1 MKPKHVLVI
10 SDYLLKNSEG
20 KFVFSTLEICAK
32 HNIQDS
38 TLYRI
43 LKSNSVPRR
52 QQHCTRRCQKF
63 PKEFKLSVIRDYLE
77 ENTSGFTFTILQICD
92 KFDINQQSLHS
103 FLSEFDI
110 PKRQRKFSKEFELS
124 VVSDYTLKN
133 SEGNFA
139 NSIPEIF
146 AKYRIGDSVLYRILK
161 SNSVPR
167 RYQKFSEEFKL
178 SVIRDYLEKNTSGF
192 TFTVQQVCDKFEI
205 DSHSLY
211 SFLSEFD
218 IPLRKRKFSQE
229 FKLSVIRDYLEKNT
243 SGFTFTILQIC
254 DKFDIDEQSL
264 YSFLHE
270 FGIPLRNRVLAF
282 EGNITVRKRRSSIK
296 DLECRISEIVSDY
309 NAEDSWGRVYTIKE
323 LCERYNTV
331 PIHIYKIF
339 RVARQKGMYLSVRRE
354 IQWLD

>member
-1 MKPKHVLVI
+1 MKPKYALVI

-52 QQHCTRRCQKF
+52 QQHCTRRYQKF
-63 PKEFKLSVIRDYLE
+63 PK
-77 ENTSGFTFTILQICD
+77 
-92 KFDINQQSLHS
+92 
-103 FLSEFDI
+103 
-110 PKRQRKFSKEFELS
+110 
-124 VVSDYTLKN
+124 
-133 SEGNFA
+133 
-139 NSIPEIF
+139 
-146 AKYRIGDSVLYRILK
+146 
-161 SNSVPR
+161 
-167 RYQKFSEEFKL
+167 
-178 SVIRDYLEKNTSGF
+178 
-192 TFTVQQVCDKFEI
+192 
-205 DSHSLY
+205 
-211 SFLSEFD
+211 
-218 IPLRKRKFSQE
+218 E

-296 DLECRISEIVSDY
+296 DLECRISEIVADY
-309 NAEDSWGRVYTIKE
+309 NAEDRWGRVYTIKE